1 MISIDWVASCIFIIH
16 FAVNLS
22 LKHTIYFSYCAGACD
37 VGTMKPSPVPF
48 MAISQR
54 TGVPPNRILFIGDS
68 FEKDVLGASAAGMTG
83 GLLARKDFTSKT
95 VIRQKYEI
103 SGELIQADSTGREI
117 LEGERSV
124 TSVTNLDEMNREEI
138 KYIVFDDLYPEEMK
152 LKINRFFQ
160 N

>member
-1 MISIDWVASCIFIIH
+1 
-16 FAVNLS
+16 
-22 LKHTIYFSYCAGACD
+22 
-37 VGTMKPSPVPF
+37 

-68 FEKDVLGASAAGMTG
+68 FEKDVLGAAAAGMTG
-83 GLLARKDFTSKT
+83 GLLARKDFTSRT

-103 SGELIQADSTGREI
+103 SGELIQADSMGTEI
-117 LEGERSV
+117 LKGERSV